1 MNNRDFMVYVSFGV
15 GIPHTKPLHS
25 KHRFS
30 PVFFRRTVGK
40 HAEKE
45 YFMRCLLFY
54 LWVFVSSQE
63 IRNDAFAFATASRF
77 ALYGGA

>member
-1 MNNRDFMVYVSFGV
+1 MRQKFQTVRFDIPNRCTQS
-15 GIPHTKPLHS
+15 I
-25 KHRFS
+25 RFS